1 MKKSVVSLAV
11 IFVFM
16 LGALPSYAGKNDNTC
31 FINGVKYSIGNV
43 IAKFGKNAK
52 IIKACCDCGNTYP
65 LCGGG
70 YIEDYNNS
78 GIEYPLTVIAAKHNH
93 YQCLKYLIGSCGG
106 GVNSMPWGSRKRDY
120 VDLTPIMYAVKNGN
134 VEMVKYLLSKGADKY
149 RKNEMGES
157 AVDMAKKSGNQEIIE
172 ALNSNSYSKLMDL
185 KYKQEIIKMLKLN
198 DHDKEEALADLGL
211 RINDLI

>member
-16 LGALPSYAGKNDNTC
+16 LSALPSYAGKNDNTC
-31 FINGVKYSIGNV
+31 FINGVKYSMGNV
-43 IAKFGKNAK
+43 IAKFGKSAK
-52 IIKACCDCGNTYP
+52 IIKGCCDCGGTYP

-106 GVNSMPWGSRKRDY
+106 GANSMPWGSRKRDY
-120 VDLTPIMYAVKNGN
+120 VDLTPIMYAVRNGN

-172 ALNSNSYSKLMDL
+172 ALKNNSYSKLMDL
-185 KYKQEIIKMLKLN
+185 KYKQEMIKILKLN
-198 DHDKEEALADLGL
+198 DQDKEEALADLGL
-211 RINDLI
+211 HLNNLI